1 MKMKK
6 LLSLLLSGALAFG
19 LLAGCGGDSTTT
31 TAPEETT
38 PAETTP
44 AETTANEITVN
55 IASEPQ
61 TIDPALNSA
70 VDGAIMINHMFEGL
84 MRWVDSGVE
93 TAGSDGTCTNAEL
106 SYGQAE
112 SYDKVTNEDGTVTY
126 TFHLRDGIMWSD
138 GQPVTASDFVY
149 SWQRLV
155 DPATAADYSYM
166 IDCVKGASEIIYGTP
181 VLDANGNQEYVDA
194 DGNVVA
200 VELDAEG
207 NPVEALP
214 EGVTAHMEYADP
226 STLAVSAPDDQTFVV
241 TITSD
246 LPYFTE
252 ICAFPATFPVREDI
266 VSDAQWTYD
275 PATYISNGAYKMT
288 SRVTNSEIVMEPNE
302 HYYGVEELGPDKITF
317 KLMDDAN
324 AMLSGFNSGELD
336 FIEQMPT
343 DEVAGLLASG
353 DLKIVDYIGTYYV
366 CYQTQKA
373 PFDNPLVREAFTLA
387 IDRTYIVEQITQ
399 TGQVEAGGFV
409 PAGVYDAEGA
419 TGDDFRTVG
428 GDYYA
433 PTDADYEAN
442 CERARELL
450 AEAGYPNGEGFPVVT
465 YLYNTDDSHKAVGE
479 ALQNMWQTV
488 LGVTVQLDNQEWATF
503 LQTRKDGDYS
513 IARNGWIADY
523 NDPMSF
529 LDMWLTGGGN
539 NDAQYANPEYDALI
553 QQAKA
558 STDPAE
564 RMQLMHDAE
573 DIIIGQDYALCPLY
587 FYTQKYMLADGIT
600 GMYYTPLGYFF
611 FDHCTV
617 S

>member
-1 MKMKK
+1 MKKTK
-6 LLSLLLSGALAFG
+6 LLSLLLSGALVFG
-19 LLAGCGGDSTTT
+19 LLAGCGGGTTSTP
-31 TAPEETT
+31 A
-38 PAETTP
+38 PAETGSAAPESTAP
-44 AETTANEITVN
+44 ATTANEITVN

-138 GQPVTASDFVY
+138 GQPVTANDFVF

-155 DPATAADYSYM
+155 SPETAADYSYM
-166 IDCVKGASEIIYGTP
+166 IDCV
-181 VLDANGNQEYVDA
+181 VNANAIMNG
-194 DGNVVA
+194 
-200 VELDAEG
+200 ELD
-207 NPVEALP
+207 
-214 EGVTAHMEYADP
+214 P
-226 STLAVSAPDDQTFVV
+226 SELGVSAPDNKTFVV

-266 VSDAQWTYD
+266 VSDSQWTYSPD
-275 PATYISNGAYKMT
+275 TYISNGAYKMT

-302 HYYGVEELGPDKITF
+302 YYYGVDTLGPDKITF

-336 FIEQMPT
+336 FIESMPT

-366 CYQTQKA
+366 CYQTQKE
-373 PFDNPLVREAFTLA
+373 PFDDPKVREAFTLA

-450 AEAGYPNGEGFPVVT
+450 AEAGYPNGEGFPVVE
-465 YLYNTDDSHKAVGE
+465 YLYNTNDGHKKIAE
-479 ALQNMWQTV
+479 ALQNMWKTV
-488 LGVTVQLDNQEWATF
+488 LGVEVTLNNQEWNAF
-503 LQTRKDGDYS
+503 LQVRKDGDYA
-513 IARNGWIADY
+513 ICRNGWIADY

-539 NDAQYANPEYDALI
+539 NDAQYSNEEYDAKI
-553 QQAKA
+553 QAAKA

-564 RMQLMHDAE
+564 RMQLMHEAE
-573 DIIIGQDYALCPLY
+573 DIIMGQDYALCPLY
-587 FYTQKYMLADGIT
+587 FYTQKYMLADGIQ

-611 FDHCTV
+611 FDHCTQG
-617 S
+617 

>member
-1 MKMKK
+1 MKKTK
-6 LLSLLLSGALAFG
+6 LLSLLLSGALVFG
-19 LLAGCGGDSTTT
+19 LLAGCGGGTTSTP
-31 TAPEETT
+31 A
-38 PAETTP
+38 PAETGSAAPESTAP
-44 AETTANEITVN
+44 ATTANEITVN

-112 SYDKVTNEDGTVTY
+112 SYDKVPNEDGTVTY

-138 GQPVTASDFVY
+138 GQPVTANDFVF

-155 DPATAADYSYM
+155 SPETAADYSYM
-166 IDCVKGASEIIYGTP
+166 IDCVVNANAIMNGEMEPSE
-181 VLDANGNQEYVDA
+181 
-194 DGNVVA
+194 
-200 VELDAEG
+200 
-207 NPVEALP
+207 
-214 EGVTAHMEYADP
+214 
-226 STLAVSAPDDQTFVV
+226 LAVSAPDDKTFVV

-252 ICAFPATFPVREDI
+252 LCAFPATFPVREDI
-266 VSDAQWTYD
+266 VSDSQWTYSPD
-275 PATYISNGAYKMT
+275 TYISNGAYKMT

-302 HYYGVEELGPDKITF
+302 YYYGVDTLGPDKITF

-336 FIEQMPT
+336 FIESMPT

-366 CYQTQKA
+366 CYQTQKE
-373 PFDNPLVREAFTLA
+373 PFDDPKVREAFTLA

-539 NDAQYANPEYDALI
+539 NDAQYSNAEYDSLI

-564 RMQLMHDAE
+564 RMSLMHQAE

-587 FYTQKYMLADGIT
+587 FYTQKYMLADDVQ

-611 FDHCTV
+611 FDQCTRG
-617 S
+617 

>member
-84 MRWVDSGVE
+84 MRWEDSGVE
-93 TAGSDGTCTNAEL
+93 VAGSDGTCTNAQL
-106 SYGQAE
+106 GYGQAE
-112 SYDKVTNEDGTVTY
+112 SYEKVANEDGTVTY
-126 TFHLRDGIMWSD
+126 TFHLRDGIKWSD
-138 GQPVTASDFVY
+138 GEPVTASDFVY

-166 IDCVKGASEIIYGTP
+166 IDCVVGASEIIYGTSTGE
-181 VLDANGNQEYVDA
+181 V
-194 DGNVVA
+194 
-200 VELDAEG
+200 DAEG
-207 NPVEALP
+207 NEII
-214 EGVTAHMEYADP
+214 EYAEP

-302 HYYGVEELGPDKITF
+302 YYYGVDSLGPDKITF

-336 FIEQMPT
+336 FIESMPT

-373 PFDNPLVREAFTLA
+373 PFDDPRVRQAFTLA
-387 IDRTYIVEQITQ
+387 VDRTYIVEQITQ
-399 TGQVEAGGFV
+399 TGQVEAGGYV

-442 CERARELL
+442 CEKARELL

>member
-1 MKMKK
+1 MKK
-6 LLSLLLSGALAFG
+6 TKQLSLLLSGALVFG
-19 LLAGCGGDSTTT
+19 LLAGCGGG
-31 TAPEETT
+31 TAST
-38 PAETTP
+38 PAPTESGAPSTD
-44 AETTANEITVN
+44 ASGEAFELTVN

-84 MRWVDSGVE
+84 MRWVDSGAE
-93 TAGSDGTCTNAEL
+93 TVGSDGTCTNAEL

-112 SYDKVTNEDGTVTY
+112 SYDKVSNEDGTVTY
-126 TFHLRDGIMWSD
+126 TFHLRDGIKWSD
-138 GQPVTASDFVY
+138 GQDVTAQDFVF

-155 DPATAADYSYM
+155 NPETAADYSYM
-166 IDCVKGASEIIYGTP
+166 IDCV
-181 VLDANGNQEYVDA
+181 VNANAIMNGE
-194 DGNVVA
+194 
-200 VELDAEG
+200 
-207 NPVEALP
+207 
-214 EGVTAHMEYADP
+214 MDP
-226 STLAVSAPDDQTFVV
+226 SELGVSAPDDKTFVV

-266 VSDAQWTYD
+266 VSDSQWTYSPD
-275 PATYISNGAYKMT
+275 TYISNGAYKMT
-288 SRVTNSEIVMEPNE
+288 SRVTNSEIVMEKNE
-302 HYYGVEELGPDKITF
+302 NYYGVDTLGPDKITF

-336 FIEQMPT
+336 FIESMPT

-373 PFDNPLVREAFTLA
+373 PFDDPRVRQAFTLA
-387 IDRTYIVEQITQ
+387 VDRTYIVEQITQ
-399 TGQVEAGGFV
+399 TGQVEAGGYV
-409 PAGVYDAEGA
+409 PAGVYDAAGA

-428 GDYYA
+428 GDYYG

-442 CERARELL
+442 CEKARELL

-465 YLYNTDDSHKAVGE
+465 YLYNTDDSHKAVAE
-479 ALQNMWQTV
+479 ALQNMWQTQ

-539 NDAQYANPEYDALI
+539 NDAQYSNPDYDALI

-558 STDPAE
+558 ATDPAE
-564 RMQLMHDAE
+564 RMELMHQAE
-573 DIIIGQDYALCPLY
+573 NMLVGQDWVVNPLY
-587 FYTQKYMLADGIT
+587 FYTQKYMLADGIQ

-611 FDHCTV
+611 FDHCTQG
-617 S
+617 

>member
-1 MKMKK
+1 MKKTK
-6 LLSLLLSGALAFG
+6 LLSLLLSGALVFG
-19 LLAGCGGDSTTT
+19 LLAGCGGGTTSTP
-31 TAPEETT
+31 A
-38 PAETTP
+38 PAETGSAAPESTAP
-44 AETTANEITVN
+44 ATTANEITVN

-112 SYDKVTNEDGTVTY
+112 SYDKVPNEDGTVTY

-138 GQPVTASDFVY
+138 GQPVTANDFVF

-166 IDCVKGASEIIYGTP
+166 IDCVVGANEIMYGTP
-181 VLDANGNQEYVDA
+181 TGEYDA
-194 DGNVVA
+194 DGN
-200 VELDAEG
+200 EII
-207 NPVEALP
+207 
-214 EGVTAHMEYADP
+214 EYAEP
-226 STLAVSAPDDQTFVV
+226 STLAVSAPDDKTFVV

-252 ICAFPATFPVREDI
+252 LCAFPATFPVREDI
-266 VSDAQWTYD
+266 VSDSQWTYD

-302 HYYGVEELGPDKITF
+302 YYYGVDTLGPDKITF

-336 FIEQMPT
+336 FIESMPT

-366 CYQTQKA
+366 CYQTQKE
-373 PFDNPLVREAFTLA
+373 PFDDPKVREAFTLA

-539 NDAQYANPEYDALI
+539 NDAQYSNAEYDSLI

-564 RMQLMHDAE
+564 RMSLMHQAE

-587 FYTQKYMLADGIT
+587 FYTQKYMLADGIQ

-611 FDHCTV
+611 FDQCTRG
-617 S
+617 

>member
-1 MKMKK
+1 MKK
-6 LLSLLLSGALAFG
+6 RKLVSLLLSGALVFG
-19 LLAGCGGDSTTT
+19 LLAGCGGGTTSTP
-31 TAPEETT
+31 A
-38 PAETTP
+38 PAETGSAAPESTAP
-44 AETTANEITVN
+44 ATTANEITVN

-112 SYDKVTNEDGTVTY
+112 SYDKVPNEDGTVTY

-138 GQPVTASDFVY
+138 GQPVTANDFVF

-166 IDCVKGASEIIYGTP
+166 IDCVVGANEIMYGTP
-181 VLDANGNQEYVDA
+181 TGEYDA
-194 DGNVVA
+194 DGN
-200 VELDAEG
+200 EII
-207 NPVEALP
+207 
-214 EGVTAHMEYADP
+214 EYAEP
-226 STLAVSAPDDQTFVV
+226 STLAVSAPDDKTFVV

-252 ICAFPATFPVREDI
+252 LCAFPATFPVREDI
-266 VSDAQWTYD
+266 VSDSQWTYSPD
-275 PATYISNGAYKMT
+275 TYISNGAYKMT

-302 HYYGVEELGPDKITF
+302 YYYGVDTLGPDKITF

-336 FIEQMPT
+336 FIESMPT

-366 CYQTQKA
+366 CYQTQKE
-373 PFDNPLVREAFTLA
+373 PFDDPKVREAFTLA

-523 NDPMSF
+523 NDPMTF

-539 NDAQYANPEYDALI
+539 NDAQYSNAAYDAKI
-553 QQAKA
+553 QEAKA
-558 STDPAE
+558 ASDPAT
-564 RMQLMHDAE
+564 RMQLMHEAE
-573 DIIIGQDYALCPLY
+573 DILLEQDWVVNPLY
-587 FYTQKYMLADGIT
+587 FYTQSYMLADGIQ
-600 GMYYTPLGYFF
+600 GMYYCPLGYFF
-611 FDHCTV
+611 FDHATQG
-617 S
+617 

>member
-1 MKMKK
+1 MKK
-6 LLSLLLSGALAFG
+6 TKQLSLLLSGALAFG
-19 LLAGCGGDSTTT
+19 LLAGCGGSTTS
-31 TAPEETT
+31 T
-38 PAETTP
+38 PAPTESGAPSTDASGEAFELT
-44 AETTANEITVN
+44 IN

-70 VDGAIMINHMFEGL
+70 VDGAIMTSHMFEGL
-84 MRWVDSGVE
+84 MRWEDSGVE
-93 TAGSDGTCTNAEL
+93 TAGSDGTCTNAQL
-106 SYGQAE
+106 GYGQAE
-112 SYDKVTNEDGTVTY
+112 SYDKVNNEDGTVTY
-126 TFHLRDGIMWSD
+126 TFHLRDGIKWSD
-138 GQPVTASDFVY
+138 GQDVTASDFVF

-155 DPATAADYSYM
+155 NPETAADYSYM
-166 IDCVKGASEIIYGTP
+166 IDCVVNANEIM
-181 VLDANGNQEYVDA
+181 NGEK
-194 DGNVVA
+194 
-200 VELDAEG
+200 
-207 NPVEALP
+207 
-214 EGVTAHMEYADP
+214 DP
-226 STLAVSAPDDQTFVV
+226 SELAVSAPDDKTFVV

-266 VSDAQWTYD
+266 VSDSQWTYSPD
-275 PATYISNGAYKMT
+275 TYISNGAYKMT
-288 SRVTNSEIVMEPNE
+288 SRVTNSEIVMEKNE
-302 HYYGVEELGPDKITF
+302 YYYGVDTLGPDKITF

-336 FIEQMPT
+336 FIEIMPT

-373 PFDNPLVREAFTLA
+373 PFDDPRVRQAFTLA
-387 IDRTYIVEQITQ
+387 VDRTYIVEQITQ
-399 TGQVEAGGFV
+399 TGQVEAGGYV

-442 CERARELL
+442 CEKARELL

-465 YLYNTDDSHKAVGE
+465 YLYNTDDSHKAVAE
-479 ALQNMWQTV
+479 ALQNMWQTQ

-539 NDAQYANPEYDALI
+539 NDAQYSNPDYDALI

-558 STDPAE
+558 SADPAE
-564 RMQLMHDAE
+564 RMDLMHQAE
-573 DIIIGQDYALCPLY
+573 DILLGQDWVVNPLY
-587 FYTQKYMLADGIT
+587 FYTQKYMLADGIQ

-611 FDHCTV
+611 FDHCTQG
-617 S
+617 

>member
-1 MKMKK
+1 MKKTK
-6 LLSLLLSGALAFG
+6 LLSLLLSGALVFG
-19 LLAGCGGDSTTT
+19 LLAGCGGGTTSTP
-31 TAPEETT
+31 A
-38 PAETTP
+38 PAETGSAAPESTAP
-44 AETTANEITVN
+44 ATTANEITVN

-84 MRWVDSGVE
+84 MRWVNSGVE
-93 TAGSDGTCTNAEL
+93 TAGSDGTCSNAEL

-138 GQPVTASDFVY
+138 GQPVTASDFVF

-166 IDCVKGASEIIYGTP
+166 IDCVVNANAIMNGELEPSELG
-181 VLDANGNQEYVDA
+181 
-194 DGNVVA
+194 
-200 VELDAEG
+200 
-207 NPVEALP
+207 
-214 EGVTAHMEYADP
+214 
-226 STLAVSAPDDQTFVV
+226 VSAPDDKTFVV

-252 ICAFPATFPVREDI
+252 LCAFPATFPVREDI
-266 VSDAQWTYD
+266 VSNDQWTYD

-302 HYYGVEELGPDKITF
+302 YYYGVDSLGPDKITF

-336 FIEQMPT
+336 FIESMPT

-353 DLKIVDYIGTYYV
+353 DLKIMDYIGTYYV
-366 CYQTQKA
+366 CYQTQKE
-373 PFDNPLVREAFTLA
+373 PFDDPKVREAFTLA

-539 NDAQYANPEYDALI
+539 NDAQYSNAEYDSLI

-564 RMQLMHDAE
+564 RMSLMHQAE

-587 FYTQKYMLADGIT
+587 FYTQKYMLADDVQ

-611 FDHCTV
+611 FDQCTR

>member
-1 MKMKK
+1 MKKTK
-6 LLSLLLSGALAFG
+6 LLSLLLSGALVFG
-19 LLAGCGGDSTTT
+19 LLAGCGGGTTSTP
-31 TAPEETT
+31 A
-38 PAETTP
+38 PAETGSAAPESTAP
-44 AETTANEITVN
+44 ATTANEITVN

-84 MRWVDSGVE
+84 MRWVNSGVE
-93 TAGSDGTCTNAEL
+93 TAGSDGTCSNAEL

-112 SYDKVTNEDGTVTY
+112 SYDKVPNEDGTVTY

-138 GQPVTASDFVY
+138 GQPVTASDFVF

-155 DPATAADYSYM
+155 SPETAADYSYM
-166 IDCVKGASEIIYGTP
+166 IDCV
-181 VLDANGNQEYVDA
+181 VNANAIMNGE
-194 DGNVVA
+194 
-200 VELDAEG
+200 
-207 NPVEALP
+207 
-214 EGVTAHMEYADP
+214 MDP
-226 STLAVSAPDDQTFVV
+226 SELGVSAPDEKTFVV
-241 TITSD
+241 NITSD

-266 VSDAQWTYD
+266 VSDSQWTYSPD
-275 PATYISNGAYKMT
+275 TYISNGAYKMT

-302 HYYGVEELGPDKITF
+302 YYYGVDSLGPDKITF

-336 FIEQMPT
+336 FIESMPT

-366 CYQTQKA
+366 CYQTQKE
-373 PFDNPLVREAFTLA
+373 PFDDPKVREAFTLA

-465 YLYNTDDSHKAVGE
+465 YLYNTDDAHKAVGE

-539 NDAQYANPEYDALI
+539 NDAQYANPEYDSLI

-558 STDPAE
+558 TTDPAE

-587 FYTQKYMLADGIT
+587 FYTQKYMLADGIQ

-611 FDHCTV
+611 FDQCTR